1 MRLQPPESVQAL
13 QRALYRKAKSEP
25 PFQFYLLYDKVHRAD
40 VLRHAWALVRANDGA
55 PGVDAVTSAAVEADG
70 VDPFLAHLAEELR
83 AHTYRPDPIRRV
95 TIPKRSGGERP
106 LGIPT
111 VRDRVVQAAA
121 VLVLEPIFEADF
133 QPCSYGFRPKKDAH
147 QAMAE
152 ISRALAQGYT
162 QVLDADLTAYFD
174 SIPHAQLLAA
184 VARRVA
190 DRHILR
196 LLTQWLRAPG
206 VVERADGKRETRGG
220 KRTRR
225 GTPQGGV
232 ISPLLANVYLHAFDT
247 AWRVGGLERRWQAR
261 LIRYADDFVIC
272 CRAKTAQ
279 VQAAVVDQLQ
289 ALGLT
294 LNAAKTRTL
303 DARPQAFTFLGFTVR
318 VVRSKRTGREFPLV
332 RPSADARQRLRD
344 KVKALTGRDHLA
356 LPTPTLI
363 TAVNRVVRGWAGY
376 FHFQHCSRDFSALR
390 WFIEERVRTYLR
402 RKHRHRTRA
411 YQAIPYTVLYGRLGL
426 YRLPTRAPWT
436 PPMHAGR

>member
-55 PGVDAVTSAAVEADG
+55 PGVDGVTIAAVEADG

-95 TIPKRSGGERP
+95 TIPKRSGGARP

-196 LLTQWLRAPG
+196 LLTQWLRAPV
-206 VVERADGKRETRGG
+206 VVERPDGKRETRGG

-279 VQAAVVDQLQ
+279 VQTAVVDQLQ

-436 PPMHAGR
+436 TPMHAGR